1 MIINFKDA
9 VKLLSSSAPT
19 SKIFAID
26 PGVRK
31 LGLANANFHQHLH
44 SSAFPVCTLRAPIQ
58 LQRQEA
64 RDEFLSITLLGTLR
78 SHLPVTLI
86 ICGNPFLSTLPTT
99 TESIRF
105 ASTIQRL
112 IKSSSSIAPVLLW
125 DETGSSAIARSR
137 LRSESSKPKQ
147 MRQSVVDSNI
157 TRGIRF
163 RQRLSRSLPIGV
175 RESVDEQSAVVLLE
189 SFIENV
195 KREIET

>member
-9 VKLLSSSAPT
+9 VKLLSSSAPN

-137 LRSESSKPKQ
+137 LRSESSTPK
-147 MRQSVVDSNI
+147 QSVVDSNI